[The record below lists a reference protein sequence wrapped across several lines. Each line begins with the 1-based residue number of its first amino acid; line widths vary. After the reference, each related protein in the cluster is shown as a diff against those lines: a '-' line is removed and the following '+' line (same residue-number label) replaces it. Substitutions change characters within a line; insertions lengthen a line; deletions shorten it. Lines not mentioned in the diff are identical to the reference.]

1 MWNLFER
8 KHFLTEKYSGLCSS
22 VITFGTSTEILN
34 STKMIKMSN
43 LKRDTA
49 FQTEMQFAKS
59 TILQTKKAKTPA

>member
-1 MWNLFER
+1 M
-8 KHFLTEKYSGLCSS
+8 

-43 LKRDTA
+43 LERDTT
-49 FQTEMQFAKS
+49 FQTEMQFVKS